1 MEISSFYTCVPK
13 TRIIWGTIPE
23 IQSKT
28 IFCHFGPLTV
38 PLPHHPNKPE
48 NQNFEQMKKA
58 SGDVNK
64 KQSWCMLTQIWHAT
78 DIIFCRFRPFLALL
92 LNYWPQKL
100 NFEKKNVKNTRRYYP
115 FTHVYHKSRSYGVW
129 FLRYKVQRTEFFVI
143 LVHFLNFD
151 PPNNPKN
158 QNFEKNKK
166 NPEDNIILCFC
177 IINDNHMMYGS
188 WDIEHDRIFSHFGP
202 LFALY
207 PLPPSSNNPENQI
220 WYMVPEIWS
229 STDRIFLS
237 SWAIFSP
244 FPPKSPKNE
253 NIKKMK
259 KHLEISDGCNYYF
272 SFWAVVFP
280 FTPLP
285 PPLNSPENENFTQIR
300 KMSGDI
306 IILRMF
312 TKNCD

>member
-1 MEISSFYTCVPK
+1 
-13 TRIIWGTIPE
+13 
-23 IQSKT
+23 
-28 IFCHFGPLTV
+28 
-38 PLPHHPNKPE
+38 
-48 NQNFEQMKKA
+48 
-58 SGDVNK
+58 
-64 KQSWCMLTQIWHAT
+64 MLTHIWHAT

>member
-1 MEISSFYTCVPK
+1 MKKICWRYHHFTRVPK

-28 IFCHFGPLTV
+28 IFCHLGPLTF

-64 KQSWCMLTQIWHAT
+64 KQSCCMLTQIWRAT

-100 NFEKKNVKNTRRYYP
+100 NFEKKNVKNTWRYYP

-151 PPNNPKN
+151 PPKNPKN

-177 IINDNHMMYGS
+177 TTNDNHMMYGS

-207 PLPPSSNNPENQI
+207 PLPLPLTTQRIKYDI
-220 WYMVPEIWS
+220 W
-229 STDRIFLS
+229 FLRYEVQQTEFFRHLGQFFPL
-237 SWAIFSP
+237 FS
-244 FPPKSPKNE
+244 PKSPKNE

-280 FTPLP
+280 FTPP
-285 PPLNSPENENFTQIR
+285 PPS
-300 KMSGDI
+300 S
-306 IILRMF
+306 
-312 TKNCD
+312 